1 MKHLYALLFFM
12 FMGFSAFAQLPDG
25 STAPNWTLTDLNGNS
40 HTLYSV
46 LDQGIPAIIDF
57 SATWC
62 GPCWNYHQQH
72 HLEDLYDEYGPTG
85 TVEQD
90 AVRVY
95 WIESDSGTNDPCMT
109 NSPGCTGG
117 TQGDWTAGTDFPL
130 FNPPNENVPAAY
142 QINAYPTIIAVCPDR
157 KMYETGQA
165 TKSTLVTWINGTCA
179 LDQSFFITDE
189 TCNGDGSGMIDLE
202 VTGGFGNISYSWSN
216 GESSEDLVGVPPG
229 TYSCTITEGRGHT
242 VETGDITV
250 SGPAT
255 PVSVG
260 SETVND
266 VACNGENNGNI
277 SISATGGAGGYTYMW
292 SNGSTT
298 QTISDLE
305 PNTYTVVITDNDGC
319 TAEEVYV
326 IEEPEVLS
334 ELTNTLPAACGNN
347 NGTIILQAS
356 GGVGPYTYDIG
367 VDFNGSGI
375 FQGVPP
381 GFYSGMITDQ
391 NNCTVSFPILVEEI
405 DGPEAVADVN
415 GMLSCEETEIT
426 LSGEGSTEGGALFY
440 TWTTTDG
447 NIVSGGNT
455 LNPIVDATGT
465 YTLEVTDAATNCSET
480 DEVVV
485 TGDFTTPMSQISSAQ
500 NLDCTNLTSVL
511 DGTGSSSGANF
522 SYLWVTDNGN
532 IVEGETTLMATVNAA
547 GDYELIV
554 TNLTNGCTSS
564 STVTVEQSAGVP
576 VADAGEEQALTCA
589 VTEVM
594 LDGTQSSTGDEYV
607 YSWTTD
613 DGVIVSGADTPTP
626 TVSASG
632 VYLLEVLNTDN
643 GCTSLSSVTV
653 VLNNQLPD
661 PVIAAPEVLT
671 CVLTETSL
679 DLMLEGDHTYSWTT
693 VDGNIV
699 SGADTENP
707 IIDAPGEYVV
717 EVVSLETGCSN
728 TTSVIVEEVINE
740 PTAGFTFENDEKTFE
755 FTDVSDGSPT
765 SYLWEFGDANTSTE
779 QNPVHTYADNGTY
792 DVCLTITNECGD
804 SKSCSTVVV
813 SSGSSLAFQT
823 EVTDE
828 LCNAACQ
835 GTASIVPAAEVENYT
850 IAITGP
856 NGYESSEF
864 DMSDLC
870 AGTYTFVITNEIG
883 ETANGEFEIVEP
895 EQLTMNTSDVVDVA
909 CNGDDSGAISIDVT
923 GGSGTII
930 VTWDDGSEGTEL
942 SGLTSGEYVGTAIDE
957 NGCSEMITVTI
968 NEPTA
973 IQLSSSEVLDI
984 TDTNPTGSI
993 DITVEGGTPGYTY
1006 LWSNGDTTEDIDGLE
1021 VGDYT
1026 VVVTDENGCEETYGP
1041 FTVQSV
1047 INVQDIDILDNVTV
1061 MPNPASDRVQVR
1073 LEFSTSTSCTIQL
1086 INTLGQSMDTHTTA
1100 GQSVSYSQD
1109 VSDYPQ
1115 GIYLVKVTVG
1125 NQSIV
1130 KKMVKQ

>member
-1 MKHLYALLFFM
+1 MKHLYVILFFM

-95 WIESDSGTNDPCMT
+95 WIESDSNTNDPCMT

-130 FNPPNENVPAAY
+130 FNPPNENVPTAY
-142 QINAYPTIIAVCPDR
+142 QIGAYPTIIAVCPDR

-165 TKSTLVTWINGTCA
+165 NKNTLVTWINETCA
-179 LDQSFFITDE
+179 LDESFFATDE
-189 TCNGDGSGMIDLE
+189 TCNGDGTGMIDLQ

-216 GESSEDLVGVPPG
+216 GESSEDLIGVPQG

-255 PVSVG
+255 SVAVG

-277 SISATGGAGGYTYMW
+277 SISPTGGAGGYSYMW
-292 SNGSTT
+292 SNGSTS
-298 QTISDLE
+298 QSISDLE
-305 PNTYTVVITDNDGC
+305 PNTYTVVITDTDGC

-381 GFYSGMITDQ
+381 GFYSGMIIDQ

-405 DGPEAVADVN
+405 DGPEAIAEVD
-415 GMLSCEETEIT
+415 GMLSCDETEIT
-426 LSGEGSTEGGALFY
+426 LSGEGSSEGGSLIY

-455 LNPIVDATGT
+455 LNPIVDAAGT
-465 YTLEVTDAATNCSET
+465 YTLEVTDVATNCSET
-480 DEVVV
+480 DDVVV
-485 TGDFTTPMSQISSAQ
+485 TGNFAAPVSQISSAQ

-576 VADAGEEQALTCA
+576 VADAGEEQALTCS
-589 VTEVM
+589 VIEVM
-594 LDGTQSSTGDEYV
+594 LDGTQSSSGDEYV

-626 TVSASG
+626 IVSASG

-653 VLNNQLPD
+653 ILNNQQPD
-661 PVIAAPEVLT
+661 PVITAPELLT
-671 CVLTETSL
+671 CVLTETNL
-679 DLMLEGDHTYSWTT
+679 NLVLEGDHTYLWTT
-693 VDGNIV
+693 SDGNIV

-707 IIDAPGEYVV
+707 IIDAPGEYMV

-728 TTSVIVEEVINE
+728 TTSVVVDEVINE
-740 PTAGFTFENDEKTFE
+740 PTAGFTFESDEKTFE
-755 FTDVSDGSPT
+755 FTDVSDGNPT

-779 QNPVHTYADNGTY
+779 QNPTHTYADNGTY

-850 IAITGP
+850 IAISGP

-883 ETANGEFEIVEP
+883 ETANGVFEIVEP
-895 EQLTMNTSDVVDVA
+895 EQLTMNTSDVIDVA
-909 CNGDDSGAISIDVT
+909 CNGDDSGAISIDVS
-923 GGSGTII
+923 GGSGTVI
-930 VTWDDGSEGTEL
+930 VTWNDGSEGTEL
-942 SGLTSGEYVGTAIDE
+942 SGLASGEYVGTAVDE

-1130 KKMVKQ
+1130 KKMIKQ